1 MLYFWLV
8 FPLDWETKSYK
19 KSPDGKLLAYC
30 LQSRSEA
37 GDAPYGDH
45 IILTSS
51 YLPFGQYYGDTIFAA
66 YCEGGHKYVWLNN
79 QMLQIECNAE
89 KVMKKVEV
97 LDDVHIQYK
106 IIK

>member
-1 MLYFWLV
+1 V
-8 FPLDWETKSYK
+8 
-19 KSPDGKLLAYC
+19 AYY

-37 GDAPYGDH
+37 GGAPYGDH

-51 YLPFGQYYGDTIFAA
+51 YLPFGQYYRDTIFAA
-66 YCEGGHKYVWLNN
+66 YCESGPKYMWLNN
-79 QMLQIECNAE
+79 QMLQIECKAE

-97 LDDVHIQYK
+97 LDDVHIQFK